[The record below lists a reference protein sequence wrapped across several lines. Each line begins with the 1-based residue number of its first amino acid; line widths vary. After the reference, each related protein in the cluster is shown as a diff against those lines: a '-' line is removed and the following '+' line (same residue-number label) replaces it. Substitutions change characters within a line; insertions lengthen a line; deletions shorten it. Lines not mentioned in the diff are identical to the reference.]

1 MGRTAA
7 TRAALLARTCGA
19 GARRADSQK
28 GATRRAARAPLA
40 STEAAPRVCA
50 RAPARASSPDRLAIA
65 PHGFAGAPP
74 ACPDERARSCR
85 RESATA
91 RSQGHARDLAR
102 AREADV
108 GARDVGDRG
117 GGGGAGGGEGAAV
130 ARAPRTRP
138 PRAPAAARVFRG
150 RCRGDDTM
158 CSRSPLRRSASCVV
172 RSGGL
177 SWAEAARS
185 CASGWNPSL
194 PPHRV
199 QPAVIPRQ
207 QPRGVSLAH
216 GREARCW
223 ATFPGPQA
231 TARFAQHGERAPR
244 RRGYE
249 LALTEPCCAVQE
261 LLSFSRNFSLSRTM
275 VCTHRLSAR
284 RAPTP
289 SSPPPP
295 CVRCTAGLLANG
307 TTANALI
314 R

>member
-117 GGGGAGGGEGAAV
+117 GGGGAVRVRGRRSRARPADAPSACAGGG
-130 ARAPRTRP
+130 TR
-138 PRAPAAARVFRG
+138 
-150 RCRGDDTM
+150 
-158 CSRSPLRRSASCVV
+158 
-172 RSGGL
+172 L
-177 SWAEAARS
+177 SW
-185 CASGWNPSL
+185 PL
-194 PPHRV
+194 
-199 QPAVIPRQ
+199 
-207 QPRGVSLAH
+207 
-216 GREARCW
+216 
-223 ATFPGPQA
+223 
-231 TARFAQHGERAPR
+231 PR
-244 RRGYE
+244 RRYNVQSLAAPTLGLLCCPLGGPVMGRSSALMRFRLEPLPPAAPGATRGNTAAAASRGKPRPRPRGAVLGYI
-249 LALTEPCCAVQE
+249 
-261 LLSFSRNFSLSRTM
+261 SRASSNRTLRTTRGT
-275 VCTHRLSAR
+275 CPSSAR
-284 RAPTP
+284 
-289 SSPPPP
+289 
-295 CVRCTAGLLANG
+295 V
-307 TTANALI
+307 
-314 R
+314 